1 MTLNTESD
9 TLWFVRFGASGAQ
22 ILWVVGTS
30 SKNSIPW
37 AVPGVGLMLI
47 AVVVSLQF
55 EF

>member
-9 TLWFVRFGASGAQ
+9 TLWFVWFGASGAQ
-22 ILWVVGTS
+22 KWWVVGTA

-37 AVPGVGLMLI
+37 AVSGVGLMLI
-47 AVVVSLQF
+47 AVVESLQF